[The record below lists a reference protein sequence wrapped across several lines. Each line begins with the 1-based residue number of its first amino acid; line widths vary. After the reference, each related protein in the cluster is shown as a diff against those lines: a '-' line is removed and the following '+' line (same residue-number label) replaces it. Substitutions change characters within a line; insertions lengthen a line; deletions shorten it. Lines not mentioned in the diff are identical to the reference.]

1 MLKGPRLWFIR
12 LQFGFFRDAGGTY
25 KVILSGPFQLS
36 LVCGVSPTFRFG
48 TVPKPVPARLKR
60 MLKRLQDSS
69 MNKCSSNRSWRSVRI
84 LPGLF
89 SRMHYKGW
97 TDGVQDVEMYPDH
110 ACRMLLLAPPSYV
123 QLPASWVQVLFLC
136 AGAWR

>member
-1 MLKGPRLWFIR
+1 
-12 LQFGFFRDAGGTY
+12 
-25 KVILSGPFQLS
+25 
-36 LVCGVSPTFRFG
+36 
-48 TVPKPVPARLKR
+48 
-60 MLKRLQDSS
+60 